1 MGAPEE
7 LVGGWTK
14 GISIWVPH
22 GGLSLIPDDPED
34 EPKAVTY
41 LPEPEPGHAIGLHVV
56 FARTDQG
63 YVKTAEP
70 FLCGRRLWIASGEVV
85 LVLAQRKRMTDKD
98 IAWLR
103 ENHGRAIAM
112 LPEALFSDLTVR
124 VSMYGQYDDAVR
136 WIWDM
141 GLELGL

>member
-1 MGAPEE
+1 MA
-7 LVGGWTK
+7 
-14 GISIWVPH
+14 
-22 GGLSLIPDDPED
+22 D
-34 EPKAVTY
+34 
-41 LPEPEPGHAIGLHVV
+41 
-56 FARTDQG
+56 F
-63 YVKTAEP
+63 
-70 FLCGRRLWIASGEVV
+70 WIASGEVV

-141 GLELGL
+141 NLELGL